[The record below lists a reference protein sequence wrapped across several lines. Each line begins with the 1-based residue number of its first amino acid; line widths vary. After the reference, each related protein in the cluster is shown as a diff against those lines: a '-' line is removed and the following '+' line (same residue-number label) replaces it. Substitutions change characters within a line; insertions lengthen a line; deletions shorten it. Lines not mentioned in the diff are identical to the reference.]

1 MAEWIIPFEDSLA
14 SDLNEDLRQGPI
26 IDDNGIRYLTEQTVD
41 RFNGFK
47 IEIFSKEHPPPHFRV
62 CYAGECG
69 NYTILNC
76 TQINGGLRQYYR
88 NIRKWHMK
96 NKGNLIKAW
105 NDKRPSDCPVGKIQV

>member
-76 TQINGGLRQYYR
+76 TQINGGLRQYY
-88 NIRKWHMK
+88 
-96 NKGNLIKAW
+96 
-105 NDKRPSDCPVGKIQV
+105 